1 MECLRNLPSKTN
13 AFQTATYERV
23 RTEHSHS
30 HNKPFFA
37 TSGQVPTQIL
47 PSSDENLILAVIRQ
61 KNKVPKSTDEHPKRP
76 TTPEQLTEDTSMDED
91 TGSAQQQPTPPLPPP
106 RLYKRPR
113 IALSTAAAATATA
126 ASRTTTSSSS
136 AATYESPSSASPS

>member
-23 RTEHSHS
+23 RKDHSAHS
-30 HNKPFFA
+30 KPFFA
-37 TSGQVPTQIL
+37 TSGQVPHQVL

-76 TTPEQLTEDTSMDED
+76 TTPEQKEEDTIMED
-91 TGSAQQQPTPPLPPP
+91 DSTPTRQEQSTSSPAP

-113 IALSTAAAATATA
+113 IALSNSTVASAT
-126 ASRTTTSSSS
+126 RTGN
-136 AATYESPSSASPS
+136 

>member
-37 TSGQVPTQIL
+37 TSGQVPTQSTFIFNSYLSLSLTFTFRYFKTLKLGRKLTFTICSSPSILLVL

-61 KNKVPKSTDEHPKRP
+61 KNKV
-76 TTPEQLTEDTSMDED
+76 M
-91 TGSAQQQPTPPLPPP
+91 
-106 RLYKRPR
+106 Y
-113 IALSTAAAATATA
+113 
-126 ASRTTTSSSS
+126 SSI
-136 AATYESPSSASPS
+136 EL

>member
-76 TTPEQLTEDTSMDED
+76 TTPEQVTEDTSMDED
-91 TGSAQQQPTPPLPPP
+91 TGSAQRQPTSPPPPP

-113 IALSTAAAATATA
+113 IALSNAVVATATA
-126 ASRTTTSSSS
+126 ASRTTTSAA
-136 AATYESPSSASPS
+136 AATYENHSSASLP

>member
-13 AFQTATYERV
+13 AFQTAIYERV

-76 TTPEQLTEDTSMDED
+76 TTPEQVAEDTVMEED
-91 TGSAQQQPTPPLPPP
+91 TRSAQQQQPTSPPP

-113 IALSTAAAATATA
+113 IALSNAAAAA
-126 ASRTTTSSSS
+126 AAANRTTNSSSS
-136 AATYESPSSASPS
+136 AAATYDRHSSASLS